1 MAWLIR
7 LLGTI
12 RPLLLAWEPAAPGWA
27 FENLVR
33 MVPNL
38 DTLEQHIRT
47 LNPAEAAHQITT
59 LRQWL
64 QQQLP
69 ILEAGFFQ
77 EETRNEEFAQAIP
90 LAHTLVAALP
100 ATGTPL

>member
-7 LLGTI
+7 LLRSI
-12 RPLLLAWEPAAPGWA
+12 SPLLLAWAPAASGWA

-33 MVPNL
+33 MVSNL
-38 DTLEQHIRT
+38 DSLEQHIRT
-47 LNPAEAAHQITT
+47 LTPTDATHQNAL

-64 QQQLP
+64 KQQLP

-77 EETRNEEFAQAIP
+77 EETRNKEFAQAIS

-100 ATGTPL
+100 APGTPL